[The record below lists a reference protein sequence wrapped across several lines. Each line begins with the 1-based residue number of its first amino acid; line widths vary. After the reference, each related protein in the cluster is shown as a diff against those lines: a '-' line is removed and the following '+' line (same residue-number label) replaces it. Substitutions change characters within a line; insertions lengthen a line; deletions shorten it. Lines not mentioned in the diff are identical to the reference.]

1 MQFLRITSSS
11 DSLPKPDRELHTSNS
26 IPIRARACRLA
37 TGQAQDS
44 HDACA
49 VHQCPINFRAFQ
61 TRGAIAQ
68 LGERLHG
75 MQEVGGSIP
84 PGSTTFSAT
93 GPREPQDRFTAS
105 PSSRGLGHYPFT
117 VATGVRIP
125 VGTPLSKHEGPGN
138 RALAVSAPRQ
148 RSGRRDGDPD
158 SATNLRSVRVFL
170 HPDAASADCAG
181 CGGARCWR
189 HGNGHPRCPG
199 GCHGTCV
206 DCGRAR

>member
-1 MQFLRITSSS
+1 MQFPRIASPSG
-11 DSLPKPDRELHTSNS
+11 SLPKPGRELHTSNS
-26 IPIRARACRLA
+26 NAISACARRLA
-37 TGQAQDS
+37 TGQAQHS

-61 TRGAIAQ
+61 IRGAIAQ

-93 GPREPQDRFTAS
+93 GPREPQNRFTAS

-125 VGTPLSKHEGPGN
+125 VGTPLFEDIGPGQPGPIFC
-138 RALAVSAPRQ
+138 ALVAPFRVLDRQ
-148 RSGRRDGDPD
+148 SDQPSTTTSCRPSCTGPRSSR
-158 SATNLRSVRVFL
+158 
-170 HPDAASADCAG
+170 
-181 CGGARCWR
+181 
-189 HGNGHPRCPG
+189 
-199 GCHGTCV
+199 
-206 DCGRAR
+206 